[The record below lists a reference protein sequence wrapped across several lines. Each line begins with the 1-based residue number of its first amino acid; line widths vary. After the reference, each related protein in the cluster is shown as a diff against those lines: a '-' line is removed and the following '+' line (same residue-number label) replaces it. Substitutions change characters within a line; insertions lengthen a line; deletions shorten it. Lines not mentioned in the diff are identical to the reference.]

1 MAHETDLSTPAHL
14 DVRDDP
20 SDESLVAMARDGDTH
35 ALESI
40 MRRHNRMLFRTVRGI
55 LRTDSDVEDVL
66 QESYL
71 KAFRNLHQFGPP
83 LRLRAWL
90 ARIVVNEALMHRR
103 RLNPAAPTDDA
114 MDDAIG
120 EDAAISGPFD
130 EAARTQLRH
139 VLELAIDRLPASF
152 RCVVMLRDVEQLSIA
167 ETAQCLDLNEAT
179 VKTRLHR
186 ARHLMRHDLVR
197 LMGIDGPS
205 MFDFAGRRCEQLVQ
219 RVVAQ
224 FEVFMRSVK

>member
-1 MAHETDLSTPAHL
+1 MEHETDLGTPAVFDL
-14 DVRDDP
+14 RDDA
-20 SDESLVAMARDGDTH
+20 SDESLVALARDGDTR

-66 QESYL
+66 QEGYL

-103 RLNPAAPTDDA
+103 RLNPAAPASDTLDGA
-114 MDDAIG
+114 FG
-120 EDAAISGPFD
+120 EFAAASGPFD
-130 EAARTQLRH
+130 EAARSQLRR
-139 VLELAIDRLPASF
+139 VLELAIDRLPAAF
-152 RCVVMLRDVEQLSIA
+152 RCVLMLRDVEQLSIA
-167 ETAQCLDLNEAT
+167 ETAQCLKLNEAT

-186 ARHLMRHDLVR
+186 ARLLMRHDLVR

-205 MFDFAGRRCEQLVQ
+205 MFDFAGRRCELLVV
-219 RVVAQ
+219 RVLAALRD
-224 FEVFMRSVK
+224 EIAKR

>member
-1 MAHETDLSTPAHL
+1 MEHETDLSAPAAVHDML
-14 DVRDDP
+14 DDP
-20 SDESLVAMARDGDTH
+20 SDESLVALAQEGDTR

-55 LRTDSDVEDVL
+55 LRSDSDVEDVL
-66 QESYL
+66 QEGYL

-90 ARIVVNEALMHRR
+90 ARIVINEALMHRR
-103 RLNPAAPTDDA
+103 RMNPAAPNADAADDTF
-114 MDDAIG
+114 G

-130 EAARTQLRH
+130 EAARTQVRR
-139 VLELAIDRLPASF
+139 VLELAIDRLPTPF

-167 ETAQCLDLNEAT
+167 ETALCLDLNEAT

-197 LMGIDGPS
+197 LMGVDGPS
-205 MFDFAGRRCEQLVQ
+205 MFDFAGRRCELLVV
-219 RVVAQ
+219 RVLAALRG
-224 FEVFMRSVK
+224 ETAKG

>member
-1 MAHETDLSTPAHL
+1 MEHETHLGTPAVFDGH
-14 DVRDDP
+14 DDP
-20 SDESLVAMARDGDTH
+20 SDERLVALARDGDTR

-66 QESYL
+66 QEGYL

-103 RLNPAAPTDDA
+103 RLNPAAPSDTPDNA
-114 MDDAIG
+114 FG
-120 EDAAISGPFD
+120 EFAAASGPFD
-130 EAARTQLRH
+130 EAARSQLRR
-139 VLELAIDRLPASF
+139 VLELAIDRLPAPF
-152 RCVVMLRDVEQLSIA
+152 RCVLMLRDVEQLSIA

-186 ARHLMRHDLVR
+186 ARLLMRHDLVS

-205 MFDFAGRRCEQLVQ
+205 MFDFAGRRCELLVV
-219 RVVAQ
+219 RVLAALRG
-224 FEVFMRSVK
+224 ESVKG